1 MCAEFRQFADLS
13 GGMGTRDWVAR
24 SKKNEK
30 SSTRLTGR
38 VQYPACSTPESRR
51 LNEKQMVRRR
61 LTKAVI
67 DDQVYLCAAATR
79 RVEGVREGT
88 GL

>member
-1 MCAEFRQFADLS
+1 
-13 GGMGTRDWVAR
+13 MGTRDWVAR
-24 SKKNEK
+24 SKKMKK

-51 LNEKQMVRRR
+51 LDEKQMVWRR

-67 DDQVYLCAAATR
+67 GDQVYLCAAHA

-88 GL
+88 GLLADYALFGIDIG